1 MAFLMAMFVL
11 VQIVAPLRHF
21 AIRGHVGWTDEG
33 HNFSWRMK
41 LRDKSVREIAFY
53 TRDPLTGRTLDLS
66 TEELTSRQKRKM
78 SRRPHMILQ
87 YAKHLA
93 ENLQKE
99 GVENPAV
106 YVRTSVSLN
115 SRDPK
120 PLIDEQVNLAAVQY
134 RRFVHNDWITLLE

>member
-1 MAFLMAMFVL
+1 MAAFVL
-11 VQIVAPLRHF
+11 VQLVASLRHF

-41 LRDKSVREIAFY
+41 LRDKSASEIAFY
-53 TRDPLTGRTLDLS
+53 SINPLTGRTRDVS

-78 SRRPHMILQ
+78 SRWPHIILQ
-87 YAKHLA
+87 YAKHLT
-93 ENLQKE
+93 ENLRKE
-99 GVENPAV
+99 GIETPAV

-134 RRFVHNDWITLLE
+134 RRFAYND